1 MKRIAIILVVLMLTV
16 SICACGKTD
25 RVQIAATTLPTY
37 EFTATLCQGTDIM
50 VGQLITENISCLH
63 DYTLHTTQMQ
73 MIEHADHI
81 VISGVGLESFLGD
94 VLTDSSKIIDAST
107 SIPLLETCAHD
118 EHSEHDHDTYD
129 PHIWLSPDN
138 AKIMAQN
145 ICQGLTKAY
154 PEHTETFTVNLCIL
168 LEQLDELKQY
178 AAESLS
184 DLSCREIITFH
195 DGFTYM
201 ADAYNLTILHVIEEE
216 SGSEASAAELIELI
230 ELVNEHSLSAIFTE
244 TNGSRS
250 AAGIIGSETGAK
262 IYTLDMCLSGDSYI
276 NAMYQNIR
284 TLKEALG

>member
-1 MKRIAIILVVLMLTV
+1 MKRIAIILVTLMLTV
-16 SICACGKTD
+16 SVCACGKAD
-25 RVQIAATTLPTY
+25 RVQVAATTLPTY
-37 EFTATLCQGTDIM
+37 EFTAALCQGTNIT

-81 VISGVGLESFLGD
+81 VISGVGLESFLND
-94 VLTDSSKIIDAST
+94 VLTDTDKIIDAST
-107 SIPLLETCAHD
+107 DVPLLTSCVHD
-118 EHSEHDHDTYD
+118 EHSEHNHDSYD

-138 AKIMAQN
+138 AKIMVQN
-145 ICQGLTKAY
+145 ICQGLTKAH
-154 PEHTETFTVNLCIL
+154 PEHTETFATNLSVL
-168 LEQLDELKQY
+168 LNELDKLNSY
-178 AAESLS
+178 AEENLS
-184 DLSCREIITFH
+184 GLSCREIITFH

-201 ADAYNLTILHVIEEE
+201 ADAYNLTILHAIEEE

-230 ELVNEHSLSAIFTE
+230 NLVDEHELNVIFTE

-250 AAGIIGSETGAK
+250 AAGIIRSETGAE